1 MPIHILAPEVA
12 NQIAAGE
19 VVERPA
25 SAVKELIEN
34 SLDARATDIRVE
46 VREGGRRLIR
56 VQDDGSGIPGDEAAL
71 AFQRHATSKIDTAA
85 DLDRITTLGF
95 RGEALASIA
104 SVAHVSLLTRTREEQ
119 AGTYIRM
126 VEGREVERSLRG
138 TPVGTLVTVE
148 HLFANV
154 PARLKFLKQP
164 ATEAA
169 HIQQVVTRYALA
181 YPERR
186 FSLVSDGRLVFQ
198 STGSGQQGS
207 GAPLHDVLV
216 KVYGLDVARQMVEV
230 GAATHAGATNEAA
243 PETDKRMDEP
253 EASVALPA
261 VTGFTS
267 LPALHRGNRGYITLF
282 INRRWFQDTSIAY
295 AVIQAYHTLLPT
307 GRFPLAVLFIELDPA
322 DVDVNVHPT
331 KAEVRF
337 REPGRVFSAVQR
349 AVRRTLVEQAPIP
362 QAGFEP
368 GAPAAFG
375 GPGWAERRDALL
387 NAGRGT
393 PPDAPANFPLPLTPA
408 EPEAEDAW
416 FPQATQLQTA
426 SPVSFAGAGVPALS
440 PDARPL
446 MPILRVVGQLAAAY
460 IIAEGP
466 DGMYLIDQHAAHE
479 RVLYEQMLAEH
490 VQHRL
495 AVQPLLEPLVLD
507 LSPEQAAVAAE
518 ELAALNDLGVSI
530 EPFGGASY
538 LVRSI
543 PAILSRENP
552 VAALT
557 EIVDGLARQVDVVES
572 AAEARLIT
580 LICKRAAIKAGAP
593 LTLPEMQEL
602 VRRLEA
608 CRSPRTCPHG
618 RPTMLH
624 MTTAD
629 LARQFGRT

>member
-1 MPIHILAPEVA
+1 MPIHILPPEVA

-56 VQDDGSGIPGDEAAL
+56 VQDDGSGIPGSEAAL
-71 AFQRHATSKIDTAA
+71 AFQRHATSKIESAA
-85 DLDRITTLGF
+85 DLEHITTLGF

-126 VEGREVERSLRG
+126 VEGHEVERSLRG

-198 STGSGQQGS
+198 STGSGQ
-207 GAPLHDVLV
+207 LHDVLV
-216 KVYGLDVARQMVEV
+216 KVYGLDVARQMVAIGSATDEV
-230 GAATHAGATNEAA
+230 ASLT
-243 PETDKRMDEP
+243 TDKRMDEP
-253 EASVALPA
+253 QTSVTSPE
-261 VTGFTS
+261 VTGYTS

-349 AVRRTLVEQAPIP
+349 AVRRTLVEHAPIP
-362 QAGFEP
+362 EVGFEQ

-375 GPGWAERRDALL
+375 QAAFGSPGWAERRDALL
-387 NAGRGT
+387 NAGRGAL
-393 PPDAPANFPLPLTPA
+393 PEAPANLPLPLMPA

-416 FPQATQLQTA
+416 FPQAVAAQHSAPPQ
-426 SPVSFAGAGVPALS
+426 PPAL

-490 VQHRL
+490 AQHRL

-518 ELAALNDLGVSI
+518 ELAALNDLGVGI

-552 VAALT
+552 AAALT

-593 LTLPEMQEL
+593 LTLAEMQEL

-618 RPTMLH
+618 RPTMIQLS
-624 MTTAD
+624 AGE
-629 LARQFGRT
+629 LEKAFGRT

>member
-1 MPIHILAPEVA
+1 
-12 NQIAAGE
+12 
-19 VVERPA
+19 
-25 SAVKELIEN
+25 
-34 SLDARATDIRVE
+34 
-46 VREGGRRLIR
+46 
-56 VQDDGSGIPGDEAAL
+56 
-71 AFQRHATSKIDTAA
+71 
-85 DLDRITTLGF
+85 
-95 RGEALASIA
+95 
-104 SVAHVSLLTRTREEQ
+104 
-119 AGTYIRM
+119 
-126 VEGREVERSLRG
+126 
-138 TPVGTLVTVE
+138 
-148 HLFANV
+148 
-154 PARLKFLKQP
+154 
-164 ATEAA
+164 
-169 HIQQVVTRYALA
+169 
-181 YPERR
+181 
-186 FSLVSDGRLVFQ
+186 
-198 STGSGQQGS
+198 
-207 GAPLHDVLV
+207 
-216 KVYGLDVARQMVEV
+216 
-230 GAATHAGATNEAA
+230 
-243 PETDKRMDEP
+243 
-253 EASVALPA
+253 
-261 VTGFTS
+261 
-267 LPALHRGNRGYITLF
+267 
-282 INRRWFQDTSIAY
+282 
-295 AVIQAYHTLLPT
+295 
-307 GRFPLAVLFIELDPA
+307 
-322 DVDVNVHPT
+322 
-331 KAEVRF
+331 
-337 REPGRVFSAVQR
+337 VFSAVQK

-387 NAGRGT
+387 NAGRGLL
-393 PPDAPANFPLPLTPA
+393 PEAPANLPLPLTPA
-408 EPEAEDAW
+408 EPDAEGAW
-416 FPQATQLQTA
+416 FPQAAQLQA
-426 SPVSFAGAGVPALS
+426 APPAPSAGMGSPPL
-440 PDARPL
+440 PDTRPL

-490 VQHRL
+490 ASHRL

-507 LSPEQAAVAAE
+507 LSPEQAAVVAE

-557 EIVDGLARQVDVVES
+557 EIVDGLARQVDVVEN

-593 LTLPEMQEL
+593 LTLAEMQEL

>member
-1 MPIHILAPEVA
+1 MPIHILPPDLA

-34 SLDARATDIRVE
+34 SLDAAATDIRVE

-56 VQDDGSGIPGDEAAL
+56 VQDDGSGIPAAEAPL
-71 AFQRHATSKIDTAA
+71 AFQRHATSKIASAA
-85 DLDRITTLGF
+85 DLERITTLGF

-104 SVAHVSLLTRTREEQ
+104 SVAHVGLLTRTRAEE
-119 AGTYIRM
+119 AGTYIRV
-126 VEGREVERSLRG
+126 VEGREVERTLRG
-138 TPVGTLVTVE
+138 TPAGTLVTVE

-198 STGSGQQGS
+198 STGSGQ
-207 GAPLHDVLV
+207 LYDVLA
-216 KVYGLDVARQMVEV
+216 KVYGLDVARQMAAV
-230 GAATHAGATNEAA
+230 GGTADEGAEPTSAATGAPT
-243 PETDKRMDEP
+243 
-253 EASVALPA
+253 
-261 VTGFTS
+261 VTGYAS
-267 LPALHRGNRGYITLF
+267 LPALHRGSRSYIALF

-295 AVIQAYHTLLPT
+295 AVVQAYHTLLPT

-337 REPGRVFSAVQR
+337 REPGRVFAAVQK
-349 AVRRTLVEQAPIP
+349 AVRRTLVEHAPIP
-362 QAGFEP
+362 ELGLEP
-368 GAPAAFG
+368 GAPAAYG
-375 GPGWAERRDALL
+375 GAGWAERRDALL
-387 NAGRGT
+387 GAGRRLLPET
-393 PPDAPANFPLPLTPA
+393 PANLPLPLTPA
-408 EPEAEDAW
+408 EPAAEDARL
-416 FPQATQLQTA
+416 PGVAAPPPAT
-426 SPVSFAGAGVPALS
+426 SPAAAPGGPPLAPE
-440 PDARPL
+440 ARPL

-490 VQHRL
+490 AGRRL

-507 LSPEQAAVAAE
+507 LSPEQAAVVAE
-518 ELAALNDLGVSI
+518 ELATLNDLGVGI

-538 LVRSI
+538 LVRSV

-557 EIVDGLARQVDVVES
+557 EIIDGLARQEDVVEG

-593 LTLPEMQEL
+593 LALAEMQEL